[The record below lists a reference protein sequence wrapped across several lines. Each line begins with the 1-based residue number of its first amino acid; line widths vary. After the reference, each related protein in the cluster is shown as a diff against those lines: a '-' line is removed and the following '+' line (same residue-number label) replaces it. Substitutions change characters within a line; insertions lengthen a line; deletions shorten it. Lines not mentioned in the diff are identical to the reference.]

1 MPVQVRPPAFLFSHT
16 GEGVLCGCFDIRGH
30 GGIGRRARFRFWC
43 PRRAGSSPVARIK
56 KRCIVMIHGDAAF
69 FLCAGFPIV
78 LTEFTI
84 SEQAYVPLYTD
95 GTISFVN
102 IGLYGTAEMT
112 TVLSYDKKCAIMSGV
127 VWNISEE

>member
-1 MPVQVRPPAFLFSHT
+1 M
-16 GEGVLCGCFDIRGH
+16 CGCFYIRGH

-69 FLCAGFPIV
+69 FSCAGFPIV

-84 SEQAYVPLYTD
+84 S
-95 GTISFVN
+95 FVN
-102 IGLYGTAEMT
+102 IDLYGTTEMT
-112 TVLSYDKKCAIMSGV
+112 TVLSYDKKSAIMPDV

>member
-1 MPVQVRPPAFLFSHT
+1 MVFLVS
-16 GEGVLCGCFDIRGH
+16 VLDKWRRISYNRKTICGY

-69 FLCAGFPIV
+69 FSCAGFPIV

-84 SEQAYVPLYTD
+84 S
-95 GTISFVN
+95 FVN
-102 IGLYGTAEMT
+102 IGLYGTTEMT
-112 TVLSYDKKCAIMSGV
+112 TVLSYDKKSAIMPDV

>member
-1 MPVQVRPPAFLFSHT
+1 
-16 GEGVLCGCFDIRGH
+16 
-30 GGIGRRARFRFWC
+30 
-43 PRRAGSSPVARIK
+43 
-56 KRCIVMIHGDAAF
+56 MIHGDAAF
-69 FLCAGFPIV
+69 FSCVGFPIV

-112 TVLSYDKKCAIMSGV
+112 TVLSYDKKSAIMPDV